1 MSPECWRN
9 NWNEYQWLSRYLVLC
24 IWFLAVQICTW
35 SGMMTMTGWMA
46 QFSTLL
52 FSIFID
58 GFPISGLHILSI
70 IKWLRGTTIKYA
82 WCHKFFVQTHTSKIP
97 CIGFVS
103 RSARRTGVS
112 LFSQFPVD
120 LETHLRKAWS
130 FRNLREGPY
139 LVESGYY
146 HFHQLVR
153 IVS

>member
-1 MSPECWRN
+1 MSPGCWRN
-9 NWNEYQWLSRYLVLC
+9 KWNEYQWLSRYLVLC

-82 WCHKFFVQTHTSKIP
+82 WCHKFLCTNTYIKDPMYWF
-97 CIGFVS
+97 CVS
-103 RSARRTGVS
+103 ICPPDWVS
-112 LFSQFPVD
+112 LFSRSPVD
-120 LETHLRKAWS
+120 LETHLRKVWS
-130 FRNLREGPY
+130 FRNRREGPY

>member
-35 SGMMTMTGWMA
+35 SGMKTMAGWLA

-58 GFPISGLHILSI
+58 GFPILVGYIYYPLLNGYVAPQLNMHGAINSLYKHIHQRSHVLVLCLDLPTGLES
-70 IKWLRGTTIKYA
+70 
-82 WCHKFFVQTHTSKIP
+82 
-97 CIGFVS
+97 VS
-103 RSARRTGVS
+103 S
-112 LFSQFPVD
+112 VD
-120 LETHLRKAWS
+120 LETHLCNVWS
-130 FRNLREGPY
+130 FHNHREGPY
-139 LVESGYY
+139 LVKSGYY